1 MHSTPPRTTACAPY
15 RRVFRI
21 SYHPSPDT
29 VVFVGY
35 GNSLTESDP
44 LAFQRLR
51 RTTDG
56 FFVKLSYLFRGVG
69 AAD

>member
-1 MHSTPPRTTACAPY
+1 M
-15 RRVFRI
+15 
-21 SYHPSPDT
+21 
-29 VVFVGY
+29 FVGY

>member
-1 MHSTPPRTTACAPY
+1 LRAD
-15 RRVFRI
+15 FLI
-21 SYHPSPDT
+21 SYRPSPGT